1 MTNEESTGEDS
12 VDQHIFQTVGVDPLV
27 EDEVTL
33 VFSLQKKKKKGKKKR
48 CEKQKGR
55 EAMEDK
61 TKQEVTSYIIT
72 VLHKC
77 FKTLT
82 MRNSNTET
90 GTPLKLLLGGP
101 AWWKRL
107 LV

>member
-1 MTNEESTGEDS
+1 
-12 VDQHIFQTVGVDPLV
+12 
-27 EDEVTL
+27 
-33 VFSLQKKKKKGKKKR
+33 
-48 CEKQKGR
+48 
-55 EAMEDK
+55 MEDK

-90 GTPLKLLLGGP
+90 GTPLKLLLGAP